1 MPVDRDLAQRVLA
14 EIDRNE
20 LGELGRALT
29 DIPSP
34 TGQEQA
40 LAEFILSWFAAN
52 GMKPIRREVEA
63 GRPNAV
69 GILKGSGG
77 GLSLMFNGHMDTS
90 YTGTGEDRMITAR
103 MEPESDLRGSIFDCE
118 LRRFGISNIMAGVAG
133 FLIAVGAIQR
143 CGVQ

>member
-52 GMKPIRREVEA
+52 GMKPIRRQKMGV
-63 GRPNAV
+63 R
-69 GILKGSGG
+69 GIV
-77 GLSLMFNGHMDTS
+77 D
-90 YTGTGEDRMITAR
+90 I
-103 MEPESDLRGSIFDCE
+103 
-118 LRRFGISNIMAGVAG
+118 
-133 FLIAVGAIQR
+133 GAIDKQGFSADSTQSSGFSPIDKSR
-143 CGVQ
+143 DQVMIVRAKYQMGS

>member
-90 YTGTGEDRMITAR
+90 YTGTEEDRRMVADLEPAEALQGRIVGDKLTGPGIANMKGGLAAFMTA
-103 MEPESDLRGSIFDCE
+103 GK
-118 LRRFGISNIMAGVAG
+118 
-133 FLIAVGAIQR
+133 
-143 CGVQ
+143 